1 MAFIHNIKT
10 NISTECTNKDVVKI
24 CKKDPLNYIV
34 CDSLSELNEQ
44 IKVLNIVDAPD
55 GLKEPSKSISK
66 MKVDELKTLATELG
80 IENTDSLTRDEL
92 IAVIKEKKNG

>member
-1 MAFIHNIKT
+1 MKT
-10 NISTECTNKDVVKI
+10 IINSNVERIIEDEMLAKYKALGYKEISSSKANDNAPENK
-24 CKKDPLNYIV
+24 PL
-34 CDSLSELNEQ
+34 
-44 IKVLNIVDAPD
+44 
-55 GLKEPSKSISK
+55 SK

>member
-1 MAFIHNIKT
+1 MKT
-10 NISTECTNKDVVKI
+10 IINSNVERIIEDEMLEKYKALGYKEISSSKANDNAPENK
-24 CKKDPLNYIV
+24 PL
-34 CDSLSELNEQ
+34 
-44 IKVLNIVDAPD
+44 
-55 GLKEPSKSISK
+55 SK